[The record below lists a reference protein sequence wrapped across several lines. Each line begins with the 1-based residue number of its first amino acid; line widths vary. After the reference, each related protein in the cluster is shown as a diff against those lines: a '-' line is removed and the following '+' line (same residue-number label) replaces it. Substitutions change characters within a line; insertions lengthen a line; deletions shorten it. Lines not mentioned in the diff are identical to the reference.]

1 MLKIRTFMD
10 KKEIIKTF
18 FEHNVLLS
26 PELLEKVNENNIN
39 EILSR
44 AKQSK
49 TAVVTELEQKPTS
62 LQEILFE
69 VKKTTQN
76 KRLSAQDFAKYYNNK
91 YEGIKNILLK
101 KIGAEK
107 DIVSINKTKNTFS
120 DVLVIGMVRELTP
133 QGFILE
139 DPTGE
144 TDVISEEKTD
154 PDDVVGVKGSVREN
168 KLFAKEVTVPDIPLS
183 REITKI
189 DASVFLTTEAIE
201 HPADFTIVSNIDR
214 ILDVKNTT
222 NRAVVSANPSWVS
235 ISKDNKKL
243 NIIVYKSQDEADKN
257 KAISYLKKRHLSP
270 QRNQIMS
277 QEDPFLL
284 NPIPDILW
292 LVQKESWA
300 ENYKGVSIIS
310 GTAPVK
316 INLETRNVEFVKEQP
331 VK

>member
-49 TAVVTELEQKPTS
+49 TAVVTELGQKPTS

-107 DIVSINKTKNTFS
+107 DTVSINKTKNTFS

-243 NIIVYKSQDEADKN
+243 NIIVYKSH
-257 KAISYLKKRHLSP
+257 Y
-270 QRNQIMS
+270 
-277 QEDPFLL
+277 
-284 NPIPDILW
+284 
-292 LVQKESWA
+292 
-300 ENYKGVSIIS
+300 
-310 GTAPVK
+310 
-316 INLETRNVEFVKEQP
+316 
-331 VK
+331 